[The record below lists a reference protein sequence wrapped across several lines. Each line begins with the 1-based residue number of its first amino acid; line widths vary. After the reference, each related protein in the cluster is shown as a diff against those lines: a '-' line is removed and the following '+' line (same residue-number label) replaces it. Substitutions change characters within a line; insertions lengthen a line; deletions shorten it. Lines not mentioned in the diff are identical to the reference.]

1 LKNKLFRAAAAF
13 ALAAAMVLPSAPV
26 LAVSQTDRL
35 VRDTQIG
42 GERSRLF
49 DDGWKFKLAG
59 SGDYSAAGYDD
70 SAWQDIS
77 VPHDWTIYDVN
88 NLYTNNVG
96 WYRKTF
102 YLSPADKGRNIAI
115 RFDGVYMNS
124 TVYINGQQAGNW
136 PAGWTTFQ
144 MDITDKLNFGNTPNV
159 VAVKVD
165 YKQPSAWWFTGAGI
179 QRDVWL
185 VVANPVQVNFNGT
198 YISTK
203 SISSASGTAVIQ
215 TEVLNKSS
223 ADASVTVAQTI
234 TDAAGGAVAASES
247 APLTVAAGKVSTD
260 TQQLTVP
267 NPKLWSIDSPNLYM
281 MKTEI
286 KSGGVVVDTYT
297 TSFGFRTFVMNP
309 NNGLFV
315 NGQYV
320 KIHGVCLHTDLGA
333 LGAAMNYAA
342 LEDRLKTMKAM
353 GVNAIRTSHNVASP
367 ILIEMCDRLGL
378 LVMDEGFVRWLTGNT
393 YDYHLYF
400 SQPSTA
406 DMSYLPEAAANPQWS
421 EVDCRNWVKRD
432 RNHPCVLFWSI
443 GNEVGD
449 TTSQTGYNTGVYLKN
464 IVKSEDPN
472 GNAAVTIASNQM
484 GNSTAVA
491 LSRDAL
497 EAAGYNYGEG
507 YYDSHHAAY
516 PNMVIYGSETSSAVR
531 SRGVFHTPANQSV
544 YTYFDNQVSSY
555 DNSVVPWGRSAE
567 SSWVMDRD
575 RQFCLGQFIW
585 TGYDYIGEPTPYGT
599 KNSYFG
605 IVDTAGL
612 PKDIYYF
619 YQSVWTDKSMVH
631 LLPYWDSS
639 LADDN
644 NQIQVWAYSNAA
656 SVELFKDGVS
666 LGRKAI
672 DLKAASVLHYSWN
685 VPYSDGQLTAKAY
698 DASGNVVATD
708 STASFGAPAQ
718 VKLSADRAQL
728 TADGKDLV
736 YVTASIQDANGQ
748 FVATAR
754 NKVRFTVS
762 GAGKLVGVDN
772 GDSTD
777 YDSYQ
782 APERSAFSGKVV
794 AIVESDGTSGPITI
808 NANSLGIAS
817 GSVTVQAV
825 HQQAVAGI
833 ALGSIDGSN
842 AITSPLGTLKMD
854 AAVSP
859 NTADFEQVAYTVSE
873 IGGGA
878 TDKAIIGK
886 DGVLKAF
893 KNGQVLVTAT
903 ALDGSGV
910 SASAVV
916 NISGQAAFTAVSG
929 ITVTG
934 SSGAITAKSGKLQ
947 LTANVA
953 PTNAA
958 VKDVTWSVRNKSG
971 SGALCASVDNSGLV
985 QALYDG
991 AVTVRAAAL
1000 DGSGVY
1006 GEYDVAISGQSAS
1019 TVPINK
1025 IQLSLVSGSQSL
1037 TADSPTVK
1045 LSAAALP
1052 LGASGQIDWSVT
1064 NADGSSSNSA
1074 HVVSVDASGVATV
1087 TASRN
1092 GTFYI
1097 MASTKNGGQYPQA
1110 WARMAFTASGLVTV
1124 TVNPY
1129 NLIKARDNDA
1139 NSGGLGLE
1147 GNDPADQSVGG
1158 IGSGSWLCFANL
1170 DFGLSGS
1177 QTVQIT
1183 GGRASSGSATIEIH
1197 DGSVS
1202 GPLLAT
1208 LSFATVDSS
1217 NWLTLATRE
1226 FTLTGLTGAHDL
1238 YFVFTNGGFLFYG
1251 FQFTEKAP
1259 TIRNPYA
1266 TIKANTYDLGS
1277 KSNFNLETD
1286 ENAVGN
1292 IQSGDYLQFNL
1303 LDFGQYG
1310 SKSVT
1315 FTGGCDNTYA
1325 PGIIE
1330 IHDGSATGALIA
1342 SLSFAGTGGWQVFNS
1357 QTFNVPALTGVH
1369 NLCFV
1374 FPKGAFLFD
1383 SFSFAEIEH
1392 DNGIIQNIF
1401 LNKLAKASS
1410 ENVGDNNQIA
1420 SHAVDGVT
1428 DNVKA
1433 HKWCASSGSYPQ
1445 WLEVDLGSLYDL
1457 YDLHLVLEN
1466 DTSAFKYTV
1475 AVSSDPA
1482 DWNAANW
1489 SASKTVI
1496 DESGN
1501 TADTLRDFTLN
1512 NVTGRYVRV
1521 TFTEQVDNLWAVI
1534 VNIAG
1539 SGKSHNIALNKPAS
1553 ADSEWAGQLAA
1564 MANNDIIN
1572 DPALGGKNQWCANNQ
1587 ISGPHWWQTDLGGV
1601 YALSSFELTMEGD
1614 YGYAFQLQGSLDG
1627 VNYAPIADVTGGQKV
1642 IDLTTNAY
1650 ARYLRVYNITAG
1662 QGMWPVIQNFA
1673 AYGGKVSALPAYTLS
1688 LAETPAGA
1696 AASLAYATDTDTPAK
1711 LIVAAYDASG
1721 VLLQIQA
1728 KDITLSAANTAGLA
1742 IAFDKAK
1749 AARVDAYLWGA
1760 QYNPLCDKALYI
1772 RLLS

>member
-1 LKNKLFRAAAAF
+1 LKSKLFRAAAVIV
-13 ALAAAMVLPSAPV
+13 LAAAMILPAATPA
-26 LAVSQTDRL
+26 LAVSETDRR

-42 GERSRLF
+42 GARDRLF
-49 DDGWKFKLAG
+49 DDGWKFQISN
-59 SGDYSAAGYDD
+59 SGDYSAANYDD
-70 SAWQDIS
+70 SAWQDVD
-77 VPHDWTIYDVN
+77 VPHDWTVYDVN
-88 NLYTNNVG
+88 NLYTNNIG

-102 YLSPADKGRNIAI
+102 YLSGADRGKNVAV

-124 TVYINGQQAGNW
+124 TVYVNGQQVGNW

-144 MDITDKLNFGNTPNV
+144 MDITDKLNFGNAPNV
-159 VAVKVD
+159 IAVKVD
-165 YKQPSAWWFTGAGI
+165 YKQPSAWWYTGAGI

-203 SISSASGTAVIQ
+203 DITAGSGTAVIQ
-215 TEVLNKSS
+215 TEVLNKSG
-223 ADASVTVAQTI
+223 AAAAVTVAQTVL
-234 TDAAGGAVAASES
+234 DADGNAVAAGES
-247 APLTVAAGKVSTD
+247 APLTVPAGKVSND

-286 KSGGVVVDTYT
+286 KSGGAVVDTYT
-297 TSFGFRTFVMNP
+297 TSFGFRTFKMDP

-320 KIHGVCLHTDLGA
+320 KLHGVCLHTDLGA
-333 LGAAMNYAA
+333 LGAAMNYSA
-342 LEDRLKTMKAM
+342 LERRLETMKAM

-378 LVMDEGFVRWLTGNT
+378 LVMDEGFVRWLTGST

-406 DMSYLPEAAANPQWS
+406 DMSYLPEAGANPQWS

-449 TTSQTGYNTGVYLKN
+449 TTSQAGYDAGVYLKN

-484 GNSTAVA
+484 GNGTAVA
-491 LSRDAL
+491 LSRDVL

-507 YYDSHHAAY
+507 FYDSHHAAY

-531 SRGVFHTPANQSV
+531 SRGIFHTPADQPV
-544 YTYFDNQVSSY
+544 YSYFDNQVSSY

-567 SSWVMDRD
+567 SSWIMDRD
-575 RQFCLGQFIW
+575 RTFVLGQFIW

-619 YQSVWTDKSMVH
+619 YQSVWTDKPMVH

-639 LADDN
+639 MADSN
-644 NQIQVWAYSNAA
+644 NQIEVWAYSNAA
-656 SVELFKDGVS
+656 GVELFKDGVS
-666 LGRKAI
+666 LGKQSI
-672 DLKAASVLHYSWN
+672 NLKTAKVLHYSWN
-685 VPYSDGQLTAKAY
+685 VPYSDGVLTARAY
-698 DASGNVVATD
+698 DAAGNVVATD
-708 STASFGAPAQ
+708 RLSSFGDPAR
-718 VKLSADRAQL
+718 VSLSADRAQI

-736 YVTASIQDANGQ
+736 YVTADIRDAAGES
-748 FVATAR
+748 VATAR
-754 NKVRFTVS
+754 NRVKFTVS
-762 GAGKLVGVDN
+762 GAGRLVGVDN

-794 AIVESDGTSGPITI
+794 AIVQSDGTGGPITV
-808 NANSLGIAS
+808 NADSLGLES
-817 GSVTVQAV
+817 GSVTVRAVHAQAV
-825 HQQAVAGI
+825 TGMAFT
-833 ALGSIDGSN
+833 SIDGSD
-842 AITSPLGTLKMD
+842 AVTSPLGTLKMN
-854 AAVSP
+854 AAVTP
-859 NTADFEQVAYTVSE
+859 DTADFEKVAYTVSE

-878 TDKAIIGK
+878 TDKTVIGK

-916 NISGQAAFTAVSG
+916 MISGQTAFAPVSG

-934 SSGAITAKSGKLQ
+934 PSGAITAKSGKLR
-947 LTANVA
+947 LSASVA
-953 PTNAA
+953 PSNAA
-958 VKDVTWSVRNKSG
+958 VKDVAWSVYNKSG
-971 SGALCASVDNSGLV
+971 GGALCASVDNAGLV

-991 AVTVRAAAL
+991 TVTVRAAAL

-1006 GEYDVAISGQSAS
+1006 GEFDVAVSGQSAS
-1019 TVPINK
+1019 AAPIYK
-1025 IQLSLVSGSQSL
+1025 VRVSLVDGSQSL

-1045 LSAAALP
+1045 LKAAVFPA
-1052 LGASGQIDWSVT
+1052 GAPGPVSWSVT
-1064 NADGSSSNSA
+1064 NADGSVSA
-1074 HVVSVDASGVATV
+1074 AARVDGVDASGVATV
-1087 TASRN
+1087 TAQRN
-1092 GTFYI
+1092 GTFYV
-1097 MASTKNGGQYPQA
+1097 MASAKNGGQYPQA
-1110 WARMAFTASGLVTV
+1110 WGTMAFTASGLATV
-1124 TVNPY
+1124 AVNPY
-1129 NLIKARDNDA
+1129 NLIKARDNDG

-1147 GNDPADQSVGG
+1147 GSDPADQSVGS
-1158 IGSGSWLCFANL
+1158 IKSGSWLCFANL

-1177 QTVQIT
+1177 QTVRIT
-1183 GGRASSGSATIEIH
+1183 GGRASSGSATIEVR
-1197 DGSVS
+1197 DGSLS
-1202 GPLLAT
+1202 GRLLGT
-1208 LSFATVDSS
+1208 LSFNMVDSS
-1217 NWLTLATRE
+1217 SWLTLGTQE
-1226 FTLTGLTGAHDL
+1226 FALAGLTGAHDL

-1251 FQFTEKAP
+1251 FQFTEKTP
-1259 TIRNPYA
+1259 TVRNPY
-1266 TIKANTYDLGS
+1266 TIIKANTYDLGS
-1277 KSNFNLETD
+1277 KTNFGLETD

-1292 IQSGDYLQFNL
+1292 IQGGDYLQFNL

-1330 IHDGSATGALIA
+1330 IHDGSAAGPLIA
-1342 SLSFAGTGGWQVFNS
+1342 SLPFAGTGGWQVFNS
-1357 QTFNVPALTGVH
+1357 QTFDLPKLTGVH

-1383 SFSFAEIEH
+1383 AFSFAENEH
-1392 DNGIIQNIF
+1392 DGGLIQNIF

-1410 ENVGDNNQIA
+1410 ENVADNNQIA

-1445 WLEVDLGSLYDL
+1445 WLEVDLGSLYDI
-1457 YDLHLVLEN
+1457 YDLNLVLEN
-1466 DTSAFKYTV
+1466 TTSAFRYTV
-1475 AVSSDPA
+1475 AVSGDPG
-1482 DWNAANW
+1482 DWGAATW
-1489 SASKTVI
+1489 DTSKTVI
-1496 DESGN
+1496 DKSNN
-1501 TADTLRDFTLN
+1501 TADTSRDFALSG
-1512 NVTGRYVRV
+1512 VTGRYVRA
-1521 TFTEQVDNLWAVI
+1521 TFTAQVDNLWAVV

-1539 SGKSHNIALNKPAS
+1539 SGRSHNIALNKPAS
-1553 ADSEWAGQLAA
+1553 ADSEWAGQFAA

-1587 ISGPHWWQTDLGGV
+1587 IAGPHWWQTDLGGV
-1601 YALSSFELTMEGD
+1601 WALSSLELTMEGD

-1627 VNYAPIADVTGGQKV
+1627 VNYTKIADVAGGQKV
-1642 IDLTTNAY
+1642 IGIKTGAY
-1650 ARYLRVYNITAG
+1650 ARYLRVYDIHAG
-1662 QGMWPVIQNFA
+1662 GGMWPVIQNFA
-1673 AYGGKVSALPAYTLS
+1673 AYGSPAAQLPACTLS
-1688 LAETPAGA
+1688 LAETAAGA
-1696 AASLAYATDTDTPAK
+1696 KASLSYATDTDIPAK
-1711 LIVAAYDASG
+1711 LIVAVYDSRGA
-1721 VLLQIQA
+1721 LMQIKA
-1728 KDITLSAANTAGLA
+1728 MDVALHAANAEELD
-1742 IAFDKAK
+1742 ISFDKAR
-1749 AARVDAYLWGA
+1749 AARVDAYLWDA
-1760 QYNPLCDKALYI
+1760 AYRPLCGKAELAI
-1772 RLLS
+1772 GG